1 MMTSSS
7 AQRVSQ
13 AGQRGCSPQKR
24 GSFAARLAWLL
35 VCVGWVFGFAIIPST
50 AHSAGD
56 VQDITGAVIP
66 ILSQADP
73 FGSSGEL
80 YADGRLSSRFEFRFR
95 VRVRNQS
102 GDPVEG
108 DSLIVVVLRVASA
121 DYLHD
126 VTNDLEY
133 VGASGKTKDGKPF
146 YRVPLGG
153 KSELG
158 PHAESEEFVLEIR
171 NPNLSI
177 IYTPVL
183 RVHGVRRSDPE
194 RFEDTFRT
202 LVEKG
207 KLNLEELQRP
217 RPPSSPAAP

>member
-1 MMTSSS
+1 MD
-7 AQRVSQ
+7 
-13 AGQRGCSPQKR
+13 
-24 GSFAARLAWLL
+24 RLARFV
-35 VCVGWVFGFAIIPST
+35 VCLAWVFGFAIIPST

-66 ILSQADP
+66 ILDLSDP
-73 FGSSGEL
+73 FGSSGEFD
-80 YADGRLSSRFEFRFR
+80 ADGRLSSRFEFRYR

-102 GDPVEG
+102 GDPIEG
-108 DSLIVVVLRVASA
+108 DSLIVVVHRVATA

>member
-1 MMTSSS
+1 L
-7 AQRVSQ
+7 
-13 AGQRGCSPQKR
+13 
-24 GSFAARLAWLL
+24 ARLL

-50 AHSAGD
+50 AYSAGD

-102 GDPVEG
+102 GDPIEG
-108 DSLIVVVLRVASA
+108 DSLIVVVQRVESA

-126 VTNDLEY
+126 ATNELDY
-133 VGASGKTKDGKPF
+133 VGAGGRTRDGKPF

-158 PHAESEEFVLEIR
+158 PYAESEEFMVEIR

-177 IYTPVL
+177 IYPPVL
-183 RVHGVRRSDPE
+183 RVYGVRRSDPE

-207 KLNLEELQRP
+207 KLNVEEKQGP
-217 RPPSSPAAP
+217 RPPSSPGVP

>member
-1 MMTSSS
+1 MAFSLRD
-7 AQRVSQ
+7 RVSRPWQ
-13 AGQRGCSPQKR
+13 HPPHRQNRVLFMGMSVR
-24 GSFAARLAWLL
+24 LL
-35 VCVGWVFGFAIIPST
+35 VGLACILGFDGIPW
-50 AHSAGD
+50 AAYSAGD

-66 ILSQADP
+66 ILSQSDP
-73 FGSSGEL
+73 FGSSGEFD
-80 YADGRLSSRFEFRFR
+80 ADGRLSSRGEFRFR

-102 GDPVEG
+102 GDPIEG
-108 DSLIVVVLRVASA
+108 DSLIVVVQRVASA

-126 VTNDLEY
+126 VTNELEY
-133 VGASGKTKDGKPF
+133 VGAGGRTPDGKPF

-158 PHAESEEFVLEIR
+158 PYAESEEFTLEIR

-177 IYTPVL
+177 IYSPVL

-194 RFEDTFRT
+194 RFEETFRT

-207 KLNLEELQRP
+207 KLSQEEKQGLRT
-217 RPPSSPAAP
+217 PSSPGVP

>member
-1 MMTSSS
+1 MASSS
-7 AQRVSQ
+7 RQRVSHP
-13 AGQRGCSPQKR
+13 GRHRVCPGTR
-24 GSFAARLAWLL
+24 VLFMDRLARLL

-73 FGSSGEL
+73 FGSSGEFD
-80 YADGRLSSRFEFRFR
+80 ADGRLSSRFEFRFR

-108 DSLIVVVLRVASA
+108 DSLIVVVQRVESA

-126 VTNDLEY
+126 ATNELDY
-133 VGASGKTKDGKPF
+133 VGAGGRTRDGKPF

-158 PHAESEEFVLEIR
+158 PYAESEEFMVEIR

-177 IYTPVL
+177 IYPPVL
-183 RVHGVRRSDPE
+183 RVYGVRRSDPE

-207 KLNLEELQRP
+207 KLNLEEKRGP
-217 RPPSSPAAP
+217 STPSSPGVP